1 MTVRKPT
8 TKKIKTKTGS
18 KFVPV
23 KGGLIK
29 KKK

>member
-23 KGGLIK
+23 IGGLIMK
-29 KKK
+29 